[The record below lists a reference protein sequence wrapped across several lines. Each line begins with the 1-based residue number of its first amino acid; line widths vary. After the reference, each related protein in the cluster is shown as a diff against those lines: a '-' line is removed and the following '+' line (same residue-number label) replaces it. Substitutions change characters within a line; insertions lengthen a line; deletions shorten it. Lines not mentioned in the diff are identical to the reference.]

1 MSNDPRNL
9 GQQPPRYGPPPPGMW
24 PPGPGQWVPPNPP
37 WSAPPPQPPRR
48 SRRAWVIG
56 GVVGVL
62 VLVAAGVVVGMRL
75 TRGEAD
81 SPTAQRSPSS
91 SSVPLTSPPK
101 IIRVLPAQVLPSDDQ
116 VRHATLIE
124 VSGQGDIGTVVG
136 PDLDTQPHECTLV
149 NGPMATSA
157 VGQAISVAY
166 HNYTERPGPDYGAT
180 AWAFVAVFDT
190 ADAAAGAL
198 AKVTHDVQSCTGI
211 YTDLGSHASDAPPA
225 VWAISAVKVGDS
237 QISWNNTNQPES
249 THWVCGKAIRVQTNV
264 LVTGMLCTQNPADG
278 PVKIIDAVMDNVNA
292 HK

>member
-1 MSNDPRNL
+1 LSNDPHNL
-9 GQQPPRYGPPPPGMW
+9 GQQPPPYGPPPPGMW
-24 PPGPGQWVPPNPP
+24 PPGPGQWVPGPPWNPP
-37 WSAPPPQPPRR
+37 PPRRPRR
-48 SRRAWVIG
+48 SRVIG
-56 GVVGVL
+56 AVAGVL
-62 VLVAAGVVVGMRL
+62 VLVAAGVAVVLGL
-75 TRGEAD
+75 THGDAN

-91 SSVPLTSPPK
+91 SSVPLTTPPK
-101 IIRVLPAQVLPSDDQ
+101 IIRVLPGQVLPSDDQ
-116 VRHATLIE
+116 VRQATLIE
-124 VSGQGDIGTVVG
+124 VTGQGDIGTVVG
-136 PDLDTQPHECTLV
+136 PALDTQPPNCTLV

-198 AKVTHDVQSCTGI
+198 AKVTHDVQSCMGT
-211 YTDLGSHASDAPPA
+211 YTDLAGHAADAPPA

-237 QISWNNTNQPES
+237 QISWNNTNQPDS

-264 LVTGMLCTQNPADG
+264 LVTAMLCTQNPADG

>member
-1 MSNDPRNL
+1 
-9 GQQPPRYGPPPPGMW
+9 
-24 PPGPGQWVPPNPP
+24 
-37 WSAPPPQPPRR
+37 
-48 SRRAWVIG
+48 
-56 GVVGVL
+56 VL
-62 VLVAAGVVVGMRL
+62 VLVAAGVTVGMRL
-75 TRGEAD
+75 TRGDAD

-116 VRHATLIE
+116 VRQATLIQ
-124 VSGQGDIGTVVG
+124 VSGEGDIGTVVG
-136 PDLDTQPHECTLV
+136 PDLDTQPRDCTLV

-166 HNYTERPGPDYGAT
+166 HNYTERPGPDFGVT

-198 AKVTHDVQSCTGI
+198 AKVTHDVQSCTGT
-211 YTDLGSHASDAPPA
+211 YTDLAGRTSDAPPPMWT
-225 VWAISAVKVGDS
+225 VSAVKVGDGH
-237 QISWNNTNQPES
+237 ISWNNTHQPDS
-249 THWVCGKAIRVQTNV
+249 THWVCGKAVRVQTNV
-264 LVTGMLCTQNPADG
+264 LVTAMLCNQNPADG

>member
-1 MSNDPRNL
+1 LSNDPHNL
-9 GQQPPRYGPPPPGMW
+9 GQQPPPYGPPPPGMW
-24 PPGPGQWVPPNPP
+24 PPGPGQWVPGPPWNPP
-37 WSAPPPQPPRR
+37 PPRRPRR
-48 SRRAWVIG
+48 SRVIG
-56 GVVGVL
+56 AVAGVL
-62 VLVAAGVVVGMRL
+62 VLVAAGAAVVLGL
-75 TRGEAD
+75 THGDAN

-91 SSVPLTSPPK
+91 SSVPLTTPPK
-101 IIRVLPAQVLPSDDQ
+101 IIRVLPGQVLPSDDQ
-116 VRHATLIE
+116 VRQATLIE
-124 VSGQGDIGTVVG
+124 VTGQGDIGTVVG
-136 PDLDTQPHECTLV
+136 PDLDTQPPNCTLV

-198 AKVTHDVQSCTGI
+198 AKVTHDVQSCMGT
-211 YTDLGSHASDAPPA
+211 YTDLAGHAADAPPA

-237 QISWNNTNQPES
+237 QISWNNTNQPDS

-264 LVTGMLCTQNPADG
+264 LVTAMLCTQNPADG